1 MVYVESQI
9 NNLPEDVAS
18 RSVRSSTKMLD
29 FNHENMSENINQ
41 KKQTARF
48 YQNTYLKGLIS

>member
-48 YQNTYLKGLIS
+48 YQNT